1 MGIRGSAA
9 RAAGTRLMPALVSS
23 ALRGRR
29 GLFNVVDDLETWDED
44 AAGGDAA
51 TPTIAEP

>member
-1 MGIRGSAA
+1 
-9 RAAGTRLMPALVSS
+9 MPALVSS